1 MFDAFNKQLNSYVL
15 RTVDS
20 GVEPL
25 EINFEPVFDLSYG
38 EPIAYRAWLKVNSI
52 ISGVILPES
61 YMRLGADEKTLADV
75 SLRAVKK
82 TVRALSELKAAGV
95 DIKLVF
101 VKCSVAL
108 FERADLYG
116 DLKSLW
122 GDSEEFKNRICLEFF
137 CEAYEYD
144 AEALERAF
152 CDIRAAGLKVAV
164 SGYGGENFP
173 IEKLIKICPD
183 YVFTSKEFSS
193 LTTDREKRSAVA
205 PLINLVKGLGG
216 KIVAEG
222 VSSDD
227 ELREFRSRD
236 CFGFIPSESYRGGVS
251 AVKKTYRL
259 GELTGGG
266 DERS

>member
-20 GVEPL
+20 GIEPL

-38 EPIAYRAWLKVNSI
+38 EPVAYRAWLTVNSI
-52 ISGVILPES
+52 ISGVIPHES
-61 YMRLGADEKTLADV
+61 YMRSGADEKTLADV

-82 TVRALSELKAAGV
+82 AVRAISELKAAGV
-95 DIKLVF
+95 DVKLVF

-116 DLKSLW
+116 DLKSLF
-122 GDSEEFKNRICLEFF
+122 GGEELINRICLEFF
-137 CEAYEYD
+137 GEAYEYD
-144 AEALERAF
+144 TETLEKAF

-183 YVFTSKEFSS
+183 YVFTSKELSRLCS
-193 LTTDREKRSAVA
+193 DREKRSAVA

-216 KIVAEG
+216 KIIAEG
-222 VSSDD
+222 VGTDD